1 MSFFADNKTEEQSL
15 KSITIQWSKK
25 MSAKQSKIFNFFQ
38 RKPSSS
44 SPISP
49 SVPKVNSSNGEEKS
63 IDRFKPNA
71 AGDVRRENVKT
82 VPSFNAAASQKR
94 IVQNLDLKENFEDDF
109 PDPDE
114 LDKVC
119 EEAET
124 SMKRDHEDKQEESR
138 PPKKR
143 KRIVSYQQN

>member
-1 MSFFADNKTEEQSL
+1 
-15 KSITIQWSKK
+15 

-38 RKPSSS
+38 RKPSSG

-49 SVPKVNSSNGEEKS
+49 SVPKVNSSNGREKS

-71 AGDVRRENVKT
+71 AGDVNMENMKT
-82 VPSFNAAASQKR
+82 GLPPNVAASQKR
-94 IVQNLDLKENFEDDF
+94 IVQNLDLQENFEDDF

>member
-1 MSFFADNKTEEQSL
+1 
-15 KSITIQWSKK
+15 

-38 RKPSSS
+38 RKPNSG

-49 SVPKVNSSNGEEKS
+49 SVPKVNSSNGRETS
-63 IDRFKPNA
+63 IDGFIPNA
-71 AGDVRRENVKT
+71 AGDVHMKNVKT
-82 VPSFNAAASQKR
+82 ALIPHDTASQKR

-114 LDKVC
+114 LEKVC
-119 EEAET
+119 DEAET

-143 KRIVSYQQN
+143 KRIVSYQ

>member
-1 MSFFADNKTEEQSL
+1 
-15 KSITIQWSKK
+15 

-38 RKPSSS
+38 RKPNSG

-49 SVPKVNSSNGEEKS
+49 SVPKVNSSNGRETS
-63 IDRFKPNA
+63 IDGFIPNA
-71 AGDVRRENVKT
+71 AGDVHMKNVKT
-82 VPSFNAAASQKR
+82 ALIPHDTASQKR
-94 IVQNLDLKENFEDDF
+94 IVQNLDLKENFGDDF

-114 LDKVC
+114 LEKVC
-119 EEAET
+119 DEAET

-143 KRIVSYQQN
+143 KRIVSYQ

>member
-1 MSFFADNKTEEQSL
+1 
-15 KSITIQWSKK
+15 

-49 SVPKVNSSNGEEKS
+49 SVPKVNSSNGREKS

-71 AGDVRRENVKT
+71 AGDVHMENMKT
-82 VPSFNAAASQKR
+82 VLPPNAAASQKR
-94 IVQNLDLKENFEDDF
+94 IVQNLDLQENFEDDF

-124 SMKRDHEDKQEESR
+124 SMKRDNEDKQEESR

-143 KRIVSYQQN
+143 KRIVSNQQN

>member
-1 MSFFADNKTEEQSL
+1 
-15 KSITIQWSKK
+15 

-49 SVPKVNSSNGEEKS
+49 SVPKVNSSNGREKS

-71 AGDVRRENVKT
+71 AGDVHMENMKT
-82 VPSFNAAASQKR
+82 VLPPNAAASQKR
-94 IVQNLDLKENFEDDF
+94 IVQNLDLQENFEDDF

-124 SMKRDHEDKQEESR
+124 SMKRDNEDKQEESR

>member
-1 MSFFADNKTEEQSL
+1 
-15 KSITIQWSKK
+15 

-38 RKPSSS
+38 RKPSSG

-49 SVPKVNSSNGEEKS
+49 SVTKVHSSNDGGKS
-63 IDRFKPNA
+63 IDRFIPNA
-71 AGDVRRENVKT
+71 AGDVENVNT
-82 VPSFNAAASQKR
+82 VLSPNAAASQKR
-94 IVQNLDLKENFEDDF
+94 IVQNLDLKEHFKDDF

-119 EEAET
+119 DEAEN

>member
-1 MSFFADNKTEEQSL
+1 
-15 KSITIQWSKK
+15 

-38 RKPSSS
+38 RKPNSGN
-44 SPISP
+44 PISP
-49 SVPKVNSSNGEEKS
+49 SVPKVNSSNGRETS
-63 IDRFKPNA
+63 IDGFIPNA
-71 AGDVRRENVKT
+71 AGDVHMKNVKT
-82 VPSFNAAASQKR
+82 ALIPHDTASQKR

-114 LDKVC
+114 LEKVC
-119 EEAET
+119 DEAET

-143 KRIVSYQQN
+143 KRIVSYQ

>member
-1 MSFFADNKTEEQSL
+1 
-15 KSITIQWSKK
+15 

-38 RKPSSS
+38 RKPSSG
-44 SPISP
+44 SPVSP
-49 SVPKVNSSNGEEKS
+49 SVPKVNPSNGRETS
-63 IDRFKPNA
+63 IDGFIPNA
-71 AGDVRRENVKT
+71 AGDVHMKNVKT
-82 VPSFNAAASQKR
+82 ALIPHDTASQKR

-143 KRIVSYQQN
+143 KRIVSYQ